1 MTPTIALDFNIIIPA
16 IRGTAKIL
24 EENGR
29 LWLYR
34 FTDAQTEAYRAYS
47 DDFYNKTKA
56 TAGVRLEFITDSET
70 LTLKGEA
77 VAASSRKFFAFD
89 VYVNGSLVSHLLQSD
104 EDGATPYT
112 LTSKLGKGDT
122 KKVCIYFPWS
132 AQANIASLELD
143 SGASFEPY
151 IRPYKMLCF
160 GDSITHGYDALNPS
174 FSYASRLA
182 DLLRADHINKG
193 IGGEVFFPP
202 LAENRDLVEPDY
214 ITVAYGTND
223 WSHSPKED
231 FEKNSRLF
239 YEALSKH
246 YPNAKI
252 FALAPVW
259 RENYNTKVTPIGD
272 FSNVAK
278 TFSEIAASLPNVTLI
293 DCFDFIPHE
302 TQYYVADVLHPNDA
316 GFYHYAAELYKAI
329 KS

>member
-1 MTPTIALDFNIIIPA
+1 MTLEFDTIIHA
-16 IRGTAKIL
+16 IRGCAKIL
-24 EENGR
+24 EKNGR

-34 FTDAQTEAYRAYS
+34 FTDAQSEAYREYS
-47 DDFYNKTKA
+47 TDFYKKTKA
-56 TAGVRLEFITDSET
+56 TAGVRLEVITNSEA

-89 VYVNGSLVSHLLQSD
+89 VYVNGSLVSHLLESD
-104 EDGATPYT
+104 EDGSTPYT
-112 LTSKLGKGDT
+112 LTARLGKGDA

-132 AQANIASLELD
+132 AQANIASFELD
-143 SGASFEPY
+143 EGASFEPY
-151 IRPYKMLCF
+151 RRPYRMLCF

-193 IGGEVFFPP
+193 IGGEVFFPA
-202 LAENRDLVEPDY
+202 LAENRDLIEPDY

-231 FEKNSRLF
+231 FEKNSKLF
-239 YEALSKH
+239 YEALSRN

-259 RENYNTKVTPIGD
+259 RENYNTKLTPIGD

-278 TFSEIAASLPNVTLI
+278 NLSEIAASLPNVKLI
-293 DCFDFIPHE
+293 NCFDFIPHE
-302 TQYYVADVLHPNDA
+302 TQYYVSDVLHPNDA
-316 GFYHYAAELYKAI
+316 GFYHYAAEVYRAI
-329 KS
+329 KE